1 MKKINGLNFKAM
13 SKLNVMEDFCEA
25 RIQLAKLAMKHK
37 DRLDV
42 LEANLEIA
50 KKARAAGEA
59 DSIVEAQNKLNAE
72 NTAYKTAC
80 EAPRKVVRD
89 VCGYD
94 KKTGEGPILSKTFKV
109 VKQLRG
115 GKTRTDYVSLYDAY
129 VAYVNED
136 KRGDFMVV
144 VDSVLVTCGLT
155 DTSAPNSSAV
165 RNMSQIFAAR
175 IGVKKA
181 GAQRL
186 VKDNVYTSE
195 LGVGQ
200 FSELFIGIL
209 ADILNTNGVTLP
221 KADSVDCP
229 VYGTDPV
236 KAGEEQD
243 EKASEDKKKESED
256 KKKVSEDKKKVTA
269 A

>member
-13 SKLNVMEDFCEA
+13 SKLNVMEDFCKA

-59 DSIVEAQNKLNAE
+59 DSIVEAQNALNAE

-94 KKTGEGPILSKTFKV
+94 RKTKEGPILSETFKV
-109 VKQLRG
+109 IKHKN
-115 GKTRTDYVSLYDAY
+115 GKTRTEYVSLYDAY

-136 KRGDFMVV
+136 KRGEFMAV

-165 RNMSQIFAAR
+165 RKMSQMFAAR

-181 GAQRL
+181 GAQKL
-186 VKDNVYTSE
+186 VKDNVYTTA
-195 LGVGQ
+195 LAAGQ

-209 ADILNTNGVTLP
+209 VDILIANGVTLP

-236 KAGEEQD
+236 KAGED
-243 EKASEDKKKESED
+243 EETSEDKKEE
-256 KKKVSEDKKKVTA
+256 TA